1 MLHVQF
7 LSRTTPGIYQIK
19 IDIAKKEKRIKYLIG
34 LFSACNIGLQLSYI
48 RENMLQSHELQIVR
62 HSYSVK
68 RVQNSRGF
76 VRPRK
81 LPCEDED

>member
-1 MLHVQF
+1 M
-7 LSRTTPGIYQIK
+7 
-19 IDIAKKEKRIKYLIG
+19 
-34 LFSACNIGLQLSYI
+34 FSLVPCLQHRNAI
-48 RENMLQSHELQIVR
+48 VVRENMLQSHELQIVR